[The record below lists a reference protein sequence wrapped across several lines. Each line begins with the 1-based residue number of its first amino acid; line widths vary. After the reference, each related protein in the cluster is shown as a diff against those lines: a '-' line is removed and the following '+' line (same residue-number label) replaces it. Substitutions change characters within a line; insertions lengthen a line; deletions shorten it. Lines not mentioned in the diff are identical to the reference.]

1 MSSCICC
8 WIRATAIVSI
18 LPVMVTAW
26 LFGLRVGLLAAMM
39 AVLLNTLLVT
49 LVSDRSW
56 QEFREGGAL
65 GSAALVAVGAVTGS
79 LHDLAEKARDELNQR
94 RLTEE
99 ALQEAYD
106 ELEIRVAERTAK
118 LSTTK
123 ATLAYETVQRQ
134 QAEDIQQQLATA
146 LNNSIDGIALVDYK
160 GQFVHVNDALLRMHG
175 YARLEAL
182 PGNTWMVLYGEEER
196 ERFDQQIMPKF
207 SGEGKGRG
215 EVVGRRAD
223 GSTILKEVS
232 MNAME
237 GGGLVCIERDV
248 SARKRLEEQLLQA
261 RKMEAVG
268 QLAGGVAHD
277 FNNLLTAILGYSQL
291 GVTQVSPA
299 EKLSEYLEEIQK
311 AAERAAHLTQQL
323 LTFSRPQIVEPRSL
337 SLNDLI
343 LNMDRILRRLVGED
357 IELVTPLASNLRP
370 VNADQGQMEQLLVNL
385 AVNARDAMPNGGKLI
400 IETGNVSFEEE
411 EPEQHLDTSPG
422 DYAMLAVSD
431 TGAGMPTEVKS
442 HIFEPFFTTKE
453 VGKGTGLG
461 LSTCYAIVAQCGGR
475 ITVDSEP
482 GQGTT
487 FRIYLPTAERVA
499 DPSPYRSEPG
509 SLPWGVE
516 TVLLVEAEPL
526 VRRLAAQV
534 LRDQSYTVLE
544 ATNGQKALRLAEDRG
559 SEKIDLLLADAVM
572 PLNGDRKLTEELKEA
587 HPETRV
593 LYTSGYMD
601 DMVISEGVLELG
613 ADILLKPFTPMAL
626 AHKVRQVL
634 DRLRVGAQC
643 FHCEPYRNRGPK
655 VRSIPIEESRMEV
668 TGPQALRRI
677 LGVFAH
683 PDDETTA
690 AGGTFTRYAREGV
703 EIHVAIATR
712 GEQGT
717 LGTGGVTFK
726 REELPAI
733 REAEARSALNMLGAQ
748 PLIFLD
754 YRDGELARVDYQRL
768 VERVEA
774 VME

>member
-1 MSSCICC
+1 MARLPPYVKTAIPHHHQQS
-8 WIRATAIVSI
+8 IRMKSALSFATVVLYVFLYLLLDSVLGNATAIVSI

-26 LFGLRVGLLAAMM
+26 LFGLRVGLLAAVM

-56 QEFREGGAL
+56 QESFREGGGL
-65 GSAALVAVGAVTGS
+65 GSGALVAVGAVTGS
-79 LHDLAEKARDELNQR
+79 LHDFTEKARDELNR
-94 RLTEE
+94 RRRTEE
-99 ALQEAYD
+99 ALQEAYE

-123 ATLAYETVQRQ
+123 ETLAYETVQRK
-134 QAEDIQQQLATA
+134 QAENIRQRLATA
-146 LNNSIDGIALVDYK
+146 LNNSIDGIALVDDK

-182 PGNTWMVLYGEEER
+182 PGNTWTVLYGEEER
-196 ERFDQQIMPKF
+196 KRIDQQIMPKF
-207 SGEGKGRG
+207 SREGKWRG
-215 EVVGRRAD
+215 EVVGGRSD

-248 SARKRLEEQLLQA
+248 SARKRLEERLLQA
-261 RKMEAVG
+261 QKMEAVG

-291 GVTQVSPA
+291 GLKQVSPT

-323 LTFSRPQIVEPRSL
+323 LSFSRRQIVEPRSL

-343 LNMDRILRRLVGED
+343 LNMDRILRRLVDED

-385 AVNARDAMPNGGKLI
+385 VVNARDAMPNGGKLI
-400 IETGNVSFEEE
+400 IETGNVSFEAE

-461 LSTCYAIVAQCGGR
+461 LSTCYAIVVQCGGR

-487 FRIYLPTAERVA
+487 FRVYLPTAEGDA
-499 DPSPYRSEPG
+499 DPSPYRSDPG
-509 SLPWGVE
+509 YLPWGIE

-534 LRDQSYTVLE
+534 LRDQGYTVLE

-559 SEKIDLLLADAVM
+559 SEKIDLLLTDAVM

-601 DMVISEGVLELG
+601 DVVISEGVLELG

-634 DRLRVGAQC
+634 DR
-643 FHCEPYRNRGPK
+643 
-655 VRSIPIEESRMEV
+655 
-668 TGPQALRRI
+668 
-677 LGVFAH
+677 
-683 PDDETTA
+683 
-690 AGGTFTRYAREGV
+690 
-703 EIHVAIATR
+703 
-712 GEQGT
+712 
-717 LGTGGVTFK
+717 
-726 REELPAI
+726 
-733 REAEARSALNMLGAQ
+733 
-748 PLIFLD
+748 
-754 YRDGELARVDYQRL
+754 
-768 VERVEA
+768 
-774 VME
+774 